1 MSNDIVRLRE
11 TLMNTLLWNDNE
23 AILKRLEKE
32 ASEID
37 AFETDNGEMIKRR
50 PNESLGLYIDRF
62 TVKLMSNFSK
72 EKFNMLKRLYDDYNK
87 LGDSNLEKVEEV
99 SRKKGFKKKVALGGA
114 GVVIGATLF
123 NYFKN
128 KNKKK

>member
-37 AFETDNGEMIKRR
+37 AFETDNGEMINRR

-87 LGDSNLEKVEEV
+87 LGDSNLEKVEEI
-99 SRKKGFKKKVALGGA
+99 SRKKGYKKKVALGGA

-123 NYFKN
+123 NYFRN